1 MNPGRV
7 WYWLVL
13 QLAAVAVGIY
23 AGVRMFEAVT
33 R

>member
-1 MNPGRV
+1 MSPGRV

-23 AGVRMFEAVT
+23 GGIWIFEAVT